1 MKTTS
6 IIAAAILSI
15 AGTAFAQGEATYQ
28 YPQAVS
34 SSKSRVE
41 VITELRQARAAGHIV
56 SGEAYAL
63 PQATMVGANSRADV
77 RAMAAG
83 QALPLNV
90 EAISFDGR
98 TVAQRTAQAG
108 ASLVASISRRPL
120 RQGPL

>member
-15 AGTAFAQGEATYQ
+15 TGTAFAQGEATYQ

-34 SSKSRVE
+34 STKARAE
-41 VITELRQARAAGHIV
+41 VVSELRQARAAGQIV

-63 PQATMVGANSRADV
+63 PQATTVSQKSRTEV
-77 RAMAAG
+77 RAQAA

-98 TVAQRTAQAG
+98 TVAQRAIEAG
-108 ASLVASISRRPL
+108 APVVASNTR
-120 RQGPL
+120 